1 MGWMII
7 IHISHACISVCDG
20 LQRRAVLLLNE
31 FSRTMAP
38 HSKVSAGTL
47 PRGGTKPVRPHH
59 CNSNDNDHSS
69 HPTSTVVPL
78 GIYCKTQFKQDLSGI
93 ITDTNRNF
101 RKCNGCIRGDFQM
114 HKCAGAKQE
123 YKANKNTNDNCHI
136 RLFKRIDTFCSQGL
150 DSSASISTLF
160 HLVETVQGV
169 NVLLNKGFYIAFSQT
184 CIVSASKISEIFVE
198 IVISI
203 EHQWLLNIE

>member
-1 MGWMII
+1 
-7 IHISHACISVCDG
+7 
-20 LQRRAVLLLNE
+20 
-31 FSRTMAP
+31 
-38 HSKVSAGTL
+38 
-47 PRGGTKPVRPHH
+47 
-59 CNSNDNDHSS
+59 
-69 HPTSTVVPL
+69 
-78 GIYCKTQFKQDLSGI
+78 
-93 ITDTNRNF
+93 
-101 RKCNGCIRGDFQM
+101 M

-203 EHQWLLNIE
+203 EH